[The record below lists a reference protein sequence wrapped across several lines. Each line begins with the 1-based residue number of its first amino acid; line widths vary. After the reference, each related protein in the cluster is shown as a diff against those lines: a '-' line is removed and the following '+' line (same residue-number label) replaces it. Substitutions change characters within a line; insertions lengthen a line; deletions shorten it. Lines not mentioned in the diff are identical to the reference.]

1 MHKGGDIMPHKTG
14 IALGVLLAATTA
26 MAAEAGR
33 MAPGFSLADAKGA
46 MVDLSQYKGKVVLLN
61 FWATTCGGCKIEI
74 PWFMEFAKK
83 YKGSGLAVIGVALDE
98 DGWKPVKPFVTAKK
112 MNYTVVVGGDDLAKL
127 YGVESM
133 PATFL
138 IGRDGRIARMDVGRL
153 VDRVECEKEIRKL
166 LGAE

>member
-1 MHKGGDIMPHKTG
+1 MRCKAG
-14 IALGVLLAATTA
+14 IVAAMLLAATAVT
-26 MAAEAGR
+26 AAEAGK
-33 MAPGFSLADAKGA
+33 MAPGFSLPDANGA
-46 MVDLSQYKGKVVLLN
+46 MVDLSGYKGMVVLLN

-74 PWFMEFAKK
+74 PWFMEFAKR

-98 DGWKPVKPFVTAKK
+98 DGWKPVMPFVKAKK
-112 MNYTVVVGGDDLAKL
+112 MNYTVVIGGDDLAKL

-138 IGRDGRIARMDVGRL
+138 IGRDGRIVRTDVGRL

-166 LGAE
+166 LGAKAE